1 MAGQPVVLMYH
12 NVFWVGLRPACYLSR
27 KRTRT
32 ALGQSKTMCQAVLSS
47 HSGMSALLEL
57 ICEKSKNLSGKYE
70 LLESRSQVL
79 HFDFHQIYM
88 AHPQG
93 LTVNDYS
100 Q

>member
-1 MAGQPVVLMYH
+1 
-12 NVFWVGLRPACYLSR
+12 
-27 KRTRT
+27 
-32 ALGQSKTMCQAVLSS
+32 
-47 HSGMSALLEL
+47 MSALLEL
-57 ICEKSKNLSGKYE
+57 ICEKPKNLSGKYE